1 MIGMVISFNSYIFVC
16 LCYMTKEKQASPFR
30 VGWRSAMLIK
40 CSLVFTRD
48 AIIRENVENKAE
60 PIIANIITNIT
71 SIRFQSI
78 AAPTSTVNIYYNY
91 LR

>member
-1 MIGMVISFNSYIFVC
+1 
-16 LCYMTKEKQASPFR
+16 
-30 VGWRSAMLIK
+30 MLIK

-78 AAPTSTVNIYYNY
+78 ATPTSTVNIYYNY